1 MSSFVTLGLNL
12 LRTAVSGRRNRFQD
26 STTGDDL
33 DLTYITPRIIAMA
46 FPASDL
52 ESFYRNNISD
62 VARCLDRRHKDA
74 YLVVNLSERHYDN
87 SFFDHRVL
95 PLGFPDHYAP
105 PVEVAWT
112 LCITM
117 DGWLRASPTH
127 VAVVHCLAG
136 KGRTGAVIACYLLF
150 SGYFFAINEIAKSQF
165 IESSRSHRGGGG
177 GEEEEEDAGVDP
189 FAAILEDEKKAK
201 GITTKTTTNTD
212 TKSSTNSITVV
223 KSDDSSKLIALV
235 PPHELA
241 RLALAHFRGRRG
253 EGVKYP
259 SQERT
264 VRYFAHVVHAAI
276 VSEHNRLVGN
286 SSSSLSSTST
296 IIPPLHNG
304 EKGVSRELEEGEGE
318 EKEVTEVED
327 GSNFEK
333 FTGKNPLRNKS
344 LSSSLD
350 RPKEVIRWVRR
361 DAAEIIRSMKN
372 LPLLNRTI
380 VKVNGVRIVGIPRVT
395 PSASSDGAIDFA
407 PTVLITSA
415 PFQGRETRVIY
426 SSSWHSPITK
436 TYSSDKDT
444 VAVFNFDADLEGD
457 VLFVLRHGVSISDD
471 SRLGTLVFG
480 GGGAGVVG
488 SGKEV
493 LRFSF
498 HSAFIS
504 RESVSPGIFRLGEK
518 DVDMEKKSKAA
529 FSLPRGFYIDLLYS
543 DIVEEGREKN
553 DGSESEDSNS
563 TSKSVSPLVRDRDIL
578 CSGWLIKRG
587 SMIRTWKRR
596 WFVLRRGILPISS
609 EEVTQL
615 RASSPLEEAIDEG
628 EEDDKGSI
636 ADDIGDDEVS
646 KNYLHRTSIRATLY
660 YFVSPQDTVPKG
672 SIPITSSCSSSTRI
686 LGNTSYDLER
696 SGGKPNCFSF
706 RSIGHGYYFI
716 ADTEEDM
723 LMWTRAFKEL

>member
-1 MSSFVTLGLNL
+1 MSSFVNLGLNL

-26 STTGDDL
+26 SSTGDDL

-46 FPASDL
+46 FPATDL
-52 ESFYRNNISD
+52 ESLYRNNISD

-74 YLVVNLSERHYDN
+74 YLVVNLSERNYDN

-150 SGYFFAINEIAKSQF
+150 SGYFFAINEIAKSQL
-165 IESSRSHRGGGG
+165 IESSRSHREE
-177 GEEEEEDAGVDP
+177 GEDTGVNP

-201 GITTKTTTNTD
+201 GITTTANTKT
-212 TKSSTNSITVV
+212 STNSITSA

-286 SSSSLSSTST
+286 SSSSLSTTST
-296 IIPPLHNG
+296 IIPPLNSG
-304 EKGVSRELEEGEGE
+304 EKGVSRELEKGEE
-318 EKEVTEVED
+318 EKEVTEDED

-333 FTGKNPLRNKS
+333 FRGKNPLRNNS
-344 LSSSLD
+344 SSSSLEG
-350 RPKEVIRWVRR
+350 PKEVIRWVRR

-380 VKVNGVRIVGIPRVT
+380 VKINGVRIVGIPRVT
-395 PSASSDGAIDFA
+395 PISSSDGALDFA

-426 SSSWHSPITK
+426 SSSWHSPVTK
-436 TYSSDKDT
+436 TYSSDEDT
-444 VAVFNFDADLEGD
+444 VAVFNFNADLEGD
-457 VLFVLRHGVSISDD
+457 VLFVLRHGVSLSDD

-498 HSAFIS
+498 HSAFIA

-518 DVDMEKKSKAA
+518 DVDMEKKSKSA

-553 DGSESEDSNS
+553 DGRESENYNS
-563 TSKSVSPLVRDRDIL
+563 TSENYNSSLKSVSPLVRDRDIL